1 MSAEFFRLLPFRLV
15 CVLTLL
21 ASGLSLAGCSLFEST
36 PETSHTTANRLP
48 PLRPPPGAMQLDVA
62 YIEWPAD
69 DLQLGKEL
77 WRHVDQVG
85 PIDVE
90 TRGRLRENGF
100 RVGIVGTN
108 PPPALQRMIGMKSD
122 FALEPDAEQAKQISG
137 RTFMLVSG
145 NETDVQV
152 SNPYES
158 CTLNLKHGGESEPRT
173 FTNATCKYRIKAYRI
188 QDGWARLE
196 FTPQI
201 HYGDDQLRHEIGET
215 GWTLQSGQLTETF
228 RPQRFT
234 VELKTGDMA
243 IVTAEENASGTMGE
257 LFFRGP
263 AALRRAREQTAEPVF
278 GDQPAS
284 TSEPEYP
291 IQRLL
296 FVRLAGMDRL
306 DAKAPVK

>member
-1 MSAEFFRLLPFRLV
+1 
-15 CVLTLL
+15 
-21 ASGLSLAGCSLFEST
+21 
-36 PETSHTTANRLP
+36 
-48 PLRPPPGAMQLDVA
+48 MQLDVA

-69 DLQLGKEL
+69 DTQLGQEL

-85 PIDVE
+85 PIDSE
-90 TRGRLRENGF
+90 TRGRLRQNGF

-122 FALEPDAEQAKQISG
+122 FALEPEAEFAKQISG

-152 SNPYES
+152 SNPYPT
-158 CTLNLKHGGESEPRT
+158 CTLNLKHGEVSEPRT
-173 FTNATCKYRIKAYRI
+173 FTNAVCKYRIKAYRI

-201 HYGDDQLRHEIGET
+201 HYGDDQLRHEIGDN
-215 GWTLQSGQLTETF
+215 GWTLQNGQLTETF
-228 RPQRFT
+228 RPQRFS

-243 IVTAEENASGTMGE
+243 IVTAEEKVPGTLGE

-263 AALRRAREQTAEPVF
+263 AALRRAREQAADPEF
-278 GDQPAS
+278 GDQPQSAQ
-284 TSEPEYP
+284 EPDYP

-296 FVRLAGMDRL
+296 FVRLAGMDQL
-306 DAKAPVK
+306 ETQTVK